1 MRRMRIYLDTSVIS
15 YLDQQDAL
23 EKTQKTLDLWA
34 YLKSGECETCISE
47 SVLAELTQCPEPKQ
61 TQLFGF
67 LEEIPYQVLE
77 TDRYVEELVEGYL
90 SENVL
95 TKAHYLDLYHLAT
108 ASVNFCNILISWNFR
123 HIVQNKTMTG
133 VNITNKKF
141 GYGELLLL
149 SPFSFT
155 WEED

>member
-1 MRRMRIYLDTSVIS
+1 MRIYLDTSVIS
-15 YLDQQDAL
+15 HLIQPESP
-23 EKTQKTLDLWA
+23 EKTQRTLDLWN
-34 YLKSGECETCISE
+34 YLKLGECETCISE

-67 LEEIPYQVLE
+67 LGEIPYLILE
-77 TDRYVEELVEGYL
+77 TDRYVDELVEGYL

-95 TKAHYLDLYHLAT
+95 TKTHYLDLYHLAT
-108 ASVNFCNILISWNFR
+108 ASVNFCNILLSWNFR
-123 HIVQNKTMTG
+123 HIVQYKTMTG

-149 SPFSFT
+149 SPFSLT
-155 WEED
+155 WEEE